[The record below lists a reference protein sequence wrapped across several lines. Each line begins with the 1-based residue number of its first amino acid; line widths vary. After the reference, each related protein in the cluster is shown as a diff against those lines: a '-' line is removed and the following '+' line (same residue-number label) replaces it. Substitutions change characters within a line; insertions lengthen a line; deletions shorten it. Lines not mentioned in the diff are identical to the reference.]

1 VTAKRMT
8 QHESLMEWRNLA
20 GQEKARA
27 DELAEL
33 LAVAIEAKEDAEGM
47 VMTLRADLGRAEAE
61 NHYWRDNRWWARLL
75 WWRRP

>member
-1 VTAKRMT
+1 VSGKKMT
-8 QHESLMEWRNLA
+8 QHDALLEWRSLA

-47 VMTLRADLGRAEAE
+47 VVTLRADLGRAEHE
-61 NHYWRDNRWWARLL
+61 NRYWRENRWWNRLL
-75 WWRRP
+75 WWRRS